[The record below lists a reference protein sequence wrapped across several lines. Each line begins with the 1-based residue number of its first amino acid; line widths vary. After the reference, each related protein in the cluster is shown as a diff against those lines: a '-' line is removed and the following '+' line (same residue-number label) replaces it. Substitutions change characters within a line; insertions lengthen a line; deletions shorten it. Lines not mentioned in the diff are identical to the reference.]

1 MYPDVSPNAN
11 QTPRFAWLQV
21 QRGDLDM
28 NFVVLLF
35 KRMETVYFRNRYSLI
50 IHKEVVLPLPS
61 SISSIQRLRRLLKS
75 SLNMQLVSTSKSRS
89 FVSSFSLSL
98 SLKTVYCSSM

>member
-1 MYPDVSPNAN
+1 MYPDVSSNAN

-35 KRMETVYFRNRYSLI
+35 KRMEIVYFSNRYFLI
-50 IHKEVVLPLPS
+50 ILKEVVLPSPS
-61 SISSIQRLRRLLKS
+61 SISSLQRPRKLPKS
-75 SLNMQLVSTSKSRS
+75 SLNMQLVSTSKTKTFIFSKN
-89 FVSSFSLSL
+89 SSL
-98 SLKTVYCSSM
+98 CSSM

>member
-1 MYPDVSPNAN
+1 MHPNVSPNAN

-35 KRMETVYFRNRYSLI
+35 KRMEIVYFRNRCSLI
-50 IHKEVVLPLPS
+50 ILKEVVLPFPS
-61 SISSIQRLRRLLKS
+61 SISSLQRLRRLLKS
-75 SLNMQLVSTSKSRS
+75 SLNMRLVSTSKTKM
-89 FVSSFSLSL
+89 FVFSENVSL
-98 SLKTVYCSSM
+98 

>member
-1 MYPDVSPNAN
+1 MYPDVSQNAN

-35 KRMETVYFRNRYSLI
+35 KRMEFIYFRDRYSLI
-50 IHKEVVLPLPS
+50 ILKEVVLPLPS
-61 SISSIQRLRRLLKS
+61 SISSLQKLRRLLKS
-75 SLNMQLVSTSKSRS
+75 SLNMQLVSTSETKM
-89 FVSSFSLSL
+89 FVFSENVSL
-98 SLKTVYCSSM
+98 